1 MTATS
6 PAPVDVPPL
15 PMHLDPPALRRRAL
29 GNVLRA
35 GHCAPTVMR
44 TLLDAAGEDASWPMR
59 LVAGLPGGI
68 GNSGH
73 ECGAIT
79 ASLVSL
85 GLRHARD
92 PAEDGVPAV
101 VAKGRAVLREFEA
114 RHGSCACR
122 DLLVL
127 HRLPLRC
134 GNVVR
139 LAPERCVAIDGRA
152 CREAMSDEE
161 RRACARLHAHLA
173 EREFHCAHEVLRLA
187 RGGELE
193 PALLDATSA
202 FVGGT
207 ADAGLTC
214 SALAAGVM
222 LLGLA
227 HGESGQTP
235 GRVLRG
241 MASMATGGR
250 AFAADYRALAGA
262 MDEGHELVAW
272 FRGERGTTQCR
283 KLTGADFST
292 TDGVL
297 QYVES
302 DGVSRCRAL
311 ARAVAGRV
319 REMLRRA

>member
-6 PAPVDVPPL
+6 PMPVGVPAPMPL
-15 PMHLDPPALRRRAL
+15 DRPALRRRAL

-44 TLLDAAGEDASWPMR
+44 TLLDAAGEEARWPVK
-59 LVAGLPGGI
+59 LVSGLPGGI

-92 PAEDGVPAV
+92 PDEDGVPV
-101 VAKGRAVLREFEA
+101 VVSKGRAVLREFEA

-122 DLLVL
+122 DILVL
-127 HRLPLRC
+127 RRLPLRC
-134 GNVVR
+134 VNVVR
-139 LAPERCVAIDGRA
+139 LAPERCVEIDGRPCGDA
-152 CREAMSDEE
+152 LSAEE
-161 RRACARLHAHLA
+161 RRACASLHAHLA
-173 EREFHCAHEVLRLA
+173 ERGFHCAHAVIRA
-187 RGGELE
+187 AGAGEA
-193 PALLDATSA
+193 PALLDATAA

-207 ADAGLTC
+207 ACAGLTC

-222 LLGLA
+222 LLGLE
-227 HGESGQTP
+227 HGESEQSP

-241 MASMATGGR
+241 MAAMAAGGR
-250 AFAADYRALAGA
+250 AFADDYRAVNGA

-272 FRGERGTTQCR
+272 FRGELGSTQCR

-292 TDGVL
+292 AAGVAR
-297 QYVES
+297 YVES
-302 DGVSRCRAL
+302 DGVSRCRGI

-319 REMLRRA
+319 RSMLGSA